1 MKDKP
6 IVIIGG
12 GSIGQRHI
20 KNLQS
25 LGFSNIF
32 CLKRA
37 ADPAFETKFQVE
49 VLTDYRELEHI
60 QPWAVFICNPT
71 SLHVESLEI
80 AVRNGAHIFM
90 EKPLIHNEEGL
101 QKARSIMEGYD
112 KVFFIGFML
121 RFHPLVKAL
130 KGIIEEG
137 ELGDVYS
144 ARFEFGSYLP
154 YWHPW
159 EDYKISYASNNALGG
174 GVINTITHELD
185 LVQYFFG
192 KPESV
197 MTHKTN
203 LHKLDIEVEELFEG
217 ILIYN
222 NKLVTLHLDYLQ
234 KDYDRR
240 IRMLFDEGSVT
251 WNWHENELVV
261 KKHKSEIK
269 KIELK
274 DFEVNQLYIDEL
286 KSFFELIEKG
296 NIHHSLDKSHAFENT
311 SITLALHQ
319 SSDTHKNVKI

>member
-1 MKDKP
+1 M
-6 IVIIGG
+6 IIGG

-203 LHKLDIEVEELFEG
+203 LHKLDIEVE
-217 ILIYN
+217 
-222 NKLVTLHLDYLQ
+222 V
-234 KDYDRR
+234 
-240 IRMLFDEGSVT
+240 
-251 WNWHENELVV
+251 
-261 KKHKSEIK
+261 
-269 KIELK
+269 
-274 DFEVNQLYIDEL
+274 
-286 KSFFELIEKG
+286 
-296 NIHHSLDKSHAFENT
+296 
-311 SITLALHQ
+311 
-319 SSDTHKNVKI
+319 